1 MGNQHTRKAWAPTN
15 QEFTQWLVAATAN
28 LWYGSQT
35 LERARD
41 YNFLKEKLAKLS
53 EKSYIQAQ
61 KLSDGCQVSSWA
73 YLCKSLPVSSQ
84 AIKTERCSSL
94 SKCTKHSRER
104 KKNTGSERE
113 KGPIKGIKWINR
125 KETNIYGLPD
135 KFKIIILKKLKVLQ
149 ENTLKT
155 TKQN

>member
-1 MGNQHTRKAWAPTN
+1 MPGLKLGLSVQVFACIKPGHKDWEM
-15 QEFTQWLVAATAN
+15 QLFIQMHKTQQ
-28 LWYGSQT
+28 G
-35 LERARD
+35 
-41 YNFLKEKLAKLS
+41 K
-53 EKSYIQAQ
+53 
-61 KLSDGCQVSSWA
+61 
-73 YLCKSLPVSSQ
+73 
-84 AIKTERCSSL
+84 
-94 SKCTKHSRER
+94 

-113 KGPIKGIKWINR
+113 KGPIKGIKWINH